1 VADVNV
7 LAVTG
12 TVVRDLKIS
21 YTKNEYPIG
30 RFKVAVNNRRK
41 IDGKWEECG
50 NYFEAVIFGP
60 RAESLQKH
68 LVQGRRVGIEGQ
80 MRQDTWIDKEQRQQ
94 SKTIIVI
101 QSLTLLNKP
110 PEEPE
115 EAEEQKELQ

>member
-1 VADVNV
+1 MADVNV

-12 TVVRDLKIS
+12 TVVRDLEIS
-21 YTKNEYPIG
+21 YMKNDYPIG

-41 IDGKWEECG
+41 TDGEWEEYG

-68 LVQGRRVGIEGQ
+68 LIQGRRVGIEGQ
-80 MRQDTWIDKEQRQQ
+80 LRQDTWVDKEQRRQ

-110 PEEPE
+110 PGEREETE
-115 EAEEQKELQ
+115 E